1 MDQQQLLATLIQLS
15 DEQQNRIAE
24 LLTRLEGQAQTLT
37 RASQQ
42 AEHAASEI
50 ERGGQKI
57 ALTLQA
63 AVREGVETALHAATL
78 TTVSQRAER
87 AFKEAGQPLLHTLA
101 GVTKAAEETEERL
114 QRAVKTFRWKWGA
127 IAGGAALAAVVAVT
141 LGVWLTASLLV
152 SWRSAEL
159 EQLNAEIAQRKA
171 RLEEL
176 DRRGGKIEFEDCD
189 GRLCVHAAKNQG
201 KDYKNWIGPWYS
213 KKDGSPLVIPKG
225 Y

>member
-24 LLTRLEGQAQTLT
+24 LLNRLEGQAQALA

-42 AEHAASEI
+42 AAQAASAI
-50 ERGGQKI
+50 DRGGQKT

-63 AVREGVETALHAATL
+63 AVREGVETALHATL

-87 AFKEAGQPLLHTLA
+87 AFEEAGQPLLDTLA
-101 GVTKAAEETEERL
+101 GVTQAAEETEERL
-114 QRAVKTFRWKWGA
+114 QRAVKTFQWKWGA

-141 LGVWLTASLLV
+141 LGVWLAASTLV

-176 DRRGGKIEFEDCD
+176 DRRGGKIELTDCD
-189 GRLCVHAAKNQG
+189 GRLCAYASTNQG
-201 KDYKNWIGPWYS
+201 KGYKDWKTPWS
-213 KKDGSPLVIPKG
+213 GREGLPLVILRG

>member
-1 MDQQQLLATLIQLS
+1 MDPQQLLATLIQLS
-15 DEQQNRIAE
+15 DEQQSRIAE
-24 LLTRLEGQAQTLT
+24 LLDRLEGQARTLT
-37 RASQQ
+37 TASQRAAQ
-42 AEHAASEI
+42 AANALD
-50 ERGGQKI
+50 RGGQKT
-57 ALTLQA
+57 ALHLQA
-63 AVREGVETALHAATL
+63 AVREGVETALHATL

-87 AFKEAGQPLLHTLA
+87 AFEDAGRPLLHTLA
-101 GVTKAAEETEERL
+101 GVTQAAEETEERL
-114 QRAVKTFRWKWGA
+114 RRAVKTFRWKWGA
-127 IAGGAALAAVVAVT
+127 SAGGAALAAVVAVT

-159 EQLNAEIAQRKA
+159 EQLDAEIAQRKA

-189 GRLCVHAAKNQG
+189 GRLCVHASTDQG

-213 KKDGSPLVIPKG
+213 KKDGSPLVIPRG

>member
-1 MDQQQLLATLIQLS
+1 MDQQQLLATLIELS
-15 DEQQNRIAE
+15 DEQQHRIAE
-24 LLTRLEGQAQTLT
+24 LLNRLEQQTRTLT
-37 RASQQ
+37 TASQR
-42 AEHAASEI
+42 AEHAASAL
-50 ERGGQKI
+50 ERGGQKT
-57 ALTLQA
+57 ALHLQA
-63 AVREGVETALHAATL
+63 AVREGMETALHATL

-87 AFKEAGQPLLHTLA
+87 AFEEAGRPLLHTLA

-127 IAGGAALAAVVAVT
+127 IAGGAALAAVMAVT

-152 SWRSAEL
+152 SWQSAEL
-159 EQLNAEIAQRKA
+159 ERLNAEIAQREA

-189 GRLCVHAAKNQG
+189 GRLCIHAAKNQG

-213 KKDGSPLVIPKG
+213 KKDGSPLVIPRG

>member
-15 DEQQNRIAE
+15 DEQQSRIAE

-42 AEHAASEI
+42 AAQAANALD
-50 ERGGQKI
+50 RGGQKT

-63 AVREGVETALHAATL
+63 AVREGVETALHATL

-87 AFKEAGQPLLHTLA
+87 AFEEAGRPLLHTLA

-114 QRAVKTFRWKWGA
+114 QRAVKTFRWKWGL
-127 IAGGAALAAVVAVT
+127 IAGGAALAAVVVIIF
-141 LGVWLTASLLV
+141 GVWLAASTLV

-159 EQLNAEIAQRKA
+159 KQLNAEIVQRKA

-176 DRRGGKIEFEDCD
+176 DRRGGKIELTDCD
-189 GRLCVHAAKNQG
+189 GRLCVYAASNQG
-201 KDYKNWIGPWYS
+201 GYNTKWRPPW
-213 KKDGSPLVIPKG
+213 KARDGSPLVILRG

>member
-15 DEQQNRIAE
+15 DEQQSRIAE
-24 LLTRLEGQAQTLT
+24 LLTRLEGQAQTLA

-42 AEHAASEI
+42 AEQAA
-50 ERGGQKI
+50 RALDRNGQKT
-57 ALTLQA
+57 ALHLQA
-63 AVREGVETALHAATL
+63 AVREGVETALQATL
-78 TTVSQRAER
+78 TTVSQRAGR
-87 AFKEAGQPLLHTLA
+87 AFEDAGRPLLHTLA

-114 QRAVKTFRWKWGA
+114 RRAVKTFRWKWGA
-127 IAGGAALAAVVAVT
+127 IAGGAALAAV
-141 LGVWLTASLLV
+141 LILIFGVWLAVLTLV

-176 DRRGGKIEFEDCD
+176 DRRGGKIELTDCD
-189 GRLCVHAAKNQG
+189 GRLCAYASTNQG
-201 KDYKNWIGPWYS
+201 EGYKDWKTPWS
-213 KKDGSPLVIPKG
+213 GREGLPLVILRG

>member
-15 DEQQNRIAE
+15 DEQQSRIAE
-24 LLTRLEGQAQTLT
+24 LLSRLEGQAQTLT

-42 AEHAASEI
+42 AAQAASALD
-50 ERGGQKI
+50 RNGQKT
-57 ALTLQA
+57 ALHLQA
-63 AVREGVETALHAATL
+63 AVREGVETALHATL

-87 AFKEAGQPLLHTLA
+87 AFEDAGRPLLHTLA

-114 QRAVKTFRWKWGA
+114 QRAVKTFQWKWGA

-141 LGVWLTASLLV
+141 LGVWLAVSTLV

-176 DRRGGKIEFEDCD
+176 DRRGGKIELTDCG
-189 GRLCVHAAKNQG
+189 GRLCAYASTNQG
-201 KDYKNWIGPWYS
+201 KGSKDWKTPWS
-213 KKDGSPLVIPKG
+213 GREGLPLVILRG

>member
-1 MDQQQLLATLIQLS
+1 MNQQQLLATLIQLS
-15 DEQQNRIAE
+15 DEQQSRIAE
-24 LLTRLEGQAQTLT
+24 LLTQLEGQAQKLT

-42 AEHAASEI
+42 AAQAANALDRS
-50 ERGGQKI
+50 GQKT
-57 ALTLQA
+57 ALHLQA
-63 AVREGVETALHAATL
+63 AVREGVETALHATL
-78 TTVSQRAER
+78 TTVSQRAGR
-87 AFKEAGQPLLHTLA
+87 AFEDAGRPLLHTLA
-101 GVTKAAEETEERL
+101 GVTKSADAIEHRL
-114 QRAVKTFRWKWGA
+114 QRAVKTFRWQWGA
-127 IAGGAALAAVVAVT
+127 IAGGAALAAVMAVT

-152 SWRSAEL
+152 SWQSAEL
-159 EQLNAEIAQRKA
+159 ERLNAEIAQREA

-213 KKDGSPLVIPKG
+213 KKDGSPLVIIKG

>member
-1 MDQQQLLATLIQLS
+1 M
-15 DEQQNRIAE
+15 
-24 LLTRLEGQAQTLT
+24 
-37 RASQQ
+37 
-42 AEHAASEI
+42 
-50 ERGGQKI
+50 
-57 ALTLQA
+57 
-63 AVREGVETALHAATL
+63 ETALHATL

-87 AFKEAGQPLLHTLA
+87 AFEEAGRPLLHTLA

-114 QRAVKTFRWKWGA
+114 QRAVKTFQWKWGA

-141 LGVWLTASLLV
+141 LGVWLAASTLV

-176 DRRGGKIEFEDCD
+176 DRRGGKIELTDCD

-201 KDYKNWIGPWYS
+201 KDHKNWTGPWYS
-213 KKDGSPLVIPKG
+213 KKDGSPLVIIKG